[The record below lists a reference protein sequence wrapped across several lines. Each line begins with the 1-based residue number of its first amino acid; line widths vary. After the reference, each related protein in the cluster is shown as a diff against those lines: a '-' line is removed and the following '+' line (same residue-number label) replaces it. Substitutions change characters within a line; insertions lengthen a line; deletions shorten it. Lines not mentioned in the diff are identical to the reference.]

1 MSLRKNNFFFIF
13 IQINFNLRF
22 LSHFWLQLMGEGYI
36 NYKKQLMNTR
46 FRTTARC
53 NRIRQITW
61 AYYSAN
67 MYRNEFTCLIFDKV
81 VGSKSIKNIII
92 SRLSRFTSLCSVCNR
107 ICSVYNTNNHVN
119 SLHIIFCLNCLYFM

>member
-1 MSLRKNNFFFIF
+1 MSLRKNIFFFIF
-13 IQINFNLRF
+13 IQININLRF

-81 VGSKSIKNIII
+81 VGSKSIKNIITLYLFDY
-92 SRLSRFTSLCSVCNR
+92 RGLPPFTQYAIASVQCTIR
-107 ICSVYNTNNHVN
+107 